1 MSNIKHANKIIIDFN
16 MDAAILLRGILN
28 GAITRSVESG
38 IPIDPKYYPSIE
50 KLKTIS
56 ELSGTMTIE
65 LSNSIQVDVDHMKYK
80 GIKEVEEV

>member
-1 MSNIKHANKIIIDFN
+1 MSNIKCANKIIIDFN

-38 IPIDPKYYPSIE
+38 ILIDPKYYPSIE

-56 ELSGTMTIE
+56 EFSGTMTIE
-65 LSNSIQVDVDHMKYK
+65 LPNVIQVDVDCMKYK

>member
-1 MSNIKHANKIIIDFN
+1 MENIKCANKITIDF
-16 MDAAILLRGILN
+16 DIDTAILLRWILN

-38 IPIDPKYYPSIE
+38 IPIDPKYYPSID

-65 LSNSIQVDVDHMKYK
+65 LPNSIQVDVDCMKYK

>member
-1 MSNIKHANKIIIDFN
+1 MGNIKCANKIIIDFN
-16 MDAAILLRGILN
+16 MDTAILLRGILN

-56 ELSGTMTIE
+56 ELGGTMTIE
-65 LSNSIQVDVDHMKYK
+65 LSNPIQVDVDRMKYK
-80 GIKEVEEV
+80 GIKEVEEI

>member
-1 MSNIKHANKIIIDFN
+1 MENIKCANKITIDF
-16 MDAAILLRGILN
+16 DTDTVILLRGILN

-38 IPIDPKYYPSIE
+38 IPIDPKYYSSIE

-56 ELSGTMTIE
+56 ELSGTMTIK
-65 LSNSIQVDVDHMKYK
+65 LPNSIQLDADRMKYK

>member
-1 MSNIKHANKIIIDFN
+1 MSDIKCANKIIIDFN
-16 MDAAILLRGILN
+16 IDTAILLRGILN

-38 IPIDPKYYPSIE
+38 IPIDPKHYPSIE

-65 LSNSIQVDVDHMKYK
+65 LSNSIKVDVDRMKYK

>member
-1 MSNIKHANKIIIDFN
+1 MSNIKCANKIIIDFN
-16 MDAAILLRGILN
+16 MDTAILLREILN

-38 IPIDPKYYPSIE
+38 IPIDPKCYPSIE

-56 ELSGTMTIE
+56 ELSGTMTIK
-65 LSNSIQVDVDHMKYK
+65 LSNSIQVDEDCMKYK

>member
-1 MSNIKHANKIIIDFN
+1 MSDIKHANEIIIDF
-16 MDAAILLRGILN
+16 DIDTAILLRGILN

-50 KLKTIS
+50 KLKKIS
-56 ELSGTMTIE
+56 ELSGIMTIE
-65 LSNSIQVDVDHMKYK
+65 LPNVIQVDVDRMEYK

>member
-1 MSNIKHANKIIIDFN
+1 MKCVNKIIIDF
-16 MDAAILLRGILN
+16 DIDTAILLRGILN

-56 ELSGTMTIE
+56 ELSGTMAIE
-65 LSNSIQVDVDHMKYK
+65 LSNSIQVDVNRMKYR
-80 GIKEVEEV
+80 GIKEVEEI